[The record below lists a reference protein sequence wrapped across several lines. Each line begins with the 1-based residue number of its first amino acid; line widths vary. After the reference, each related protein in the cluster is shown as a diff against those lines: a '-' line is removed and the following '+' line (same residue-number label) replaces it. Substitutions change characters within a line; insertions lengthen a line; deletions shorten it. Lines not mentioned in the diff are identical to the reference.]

1 MGIAVTSKPIPKCQV
16 CQHAKLAEINRLL
29 LDKKSTNEGIGQIF
43 GVHPKAVSRHR
54 NNHLPRAMADYAAQ
68 QAVEVL
74 AAEIPETATLH
85 ERAEALMAR
94 AQTIMEAAERK
105 KDYTSALRGIR
116 EMRGCLELMARLAG
130 EIDQGATVNI
140 FNMPSWI
147 TLQTGIIMALEPY
160 PEARAAVLRALPAS

>member
-29 LDKKSTNEGIGQIF
+29 IDKKQTNEGIGQIF

-54 NNHLPRAMADYAAQ
+54 NNHLPNAMAEYAAQ

-94 AQTIMEAAERK
+94 AQSIMEAAERK
-105 KDYTSALRGIR
+105 RDYTSALRGIR

-130 EIDQGATVNI
+130 EIDTTTVNI
-140 FNMPSWI
+140 FAAPTWV
-147 TLQTGIIMALEPY
+147 TLQTGIIAALEPF